1 MGNKLESI
9 KYALGQGLTGVAK
22 PTKTLEAVDNF
33 VEDVEAW
40 KKNIDDQRL
49 KLKTDTATKV
59 REAEKEAYANLPNT
73 KTERDL
79 VIQGL
84 ANYKDMLYNNM
95 SMVQN
100 GVLKP
105 EDNLIFQENGKQSF
119 EIAADLINNY
129 STRKEQAMKEA
140 SGYYDDE
147 GNFVEPTAGDY
158 QAALQRINDEFMIP
172 GGQEFKFMSNGMGNI
187 TMFKTKI
194 DEETKTKVLD
204 LDADGNPIPIDGQSN
219 IPMLAFMD
227 ERNTKAPMF
236 VLANE
241 VTKLTRGKDSLMGA
255 AYEEFIEVKGLLGSV
270 KDNMSQSP
278 GFQETVKQATSSLT
292 NTVPKVVSMLADN
305 GPDAQQTTTLTPS
318 EWDALSDAQK
328 NETIS
333 FEYTALD
340 GSTKKGVKS
349 KYLQVKLATNNSFVA
364 VLSERDQ
371 LAAEQIAQT
380 ALISSLEQTIDPGV
394 KVGDFA
400 PQRDNASDIA
410 QKELKKE
417 KVGRVEFSKR
427 LALGG
432 EEADKALEEMN
443 QSGLYT
449 LEKGYNQILSKSA
462 VQEITIDGDTRM
474 AEVYRVQT
482 PSGPRDTYVYHTTK
496 DGENIPLRE
505 RTRQTLAIMMTNP
518 TETKD
523 LFDTYISEGN
533 KFEENYKVEN
543 FRKRDKVSSVNIRL
557 SLDTTTGGTGNNK
570 STLGD
575 DIAIIADAAD
585 SASLYGSD
593 NAVLASGLQSS
604 LQQALL
610 NSGQNM
616 QSAPKVTNDGT
627 TIKITAVNSD
637 GKNITVSGTVDDSPG
652 IDASTIETQAKALVT
667 EFLSNINSDQNYSSR
682 KGKYDD

>member
-1 MGNKLESI
+1 MGNKLDSI
-9 KYALGQGLTGVAK
+9 RYALGQGLTGVAK

-73 KTERDL
+73 KTERDMVL
-79 VIQGL
+79 RGL
-84 ANYKDMLYNNM
+84 SNYKDMLLNNM

-129 STRKEQAMKEA
+129 STRKEEAMKEA
-140 SGYYDDE
+140 SGYYDEE

-187 TMFKTKI
+187 TMFKTKV

-219 IPMLAFMD
+219 IPMLAFMGG
-227 ERNTKAPMF
+227 RNDKAPMF
-236 VLANE
+236 VLANQ
-241 VTKLTRGKDSLMGA
+241 VTNFTRKD
-255 AYEEFIEVKGLLGSV
+255 GLLATSYQELIDVEGMVGSV

-278 GFQETVKQATSSLT
+278 GFQESVKQASSSLT

-333 FEYTALD
+333 FEYTDFD

-349 KYLQVKLATNNSFVA
+349 KYLKVKLATNNSWVA
-364 VLSERDQ
+364 VLSDRDQ

-380 ALISSLEQTIDPGV
+380 ALISSLEQTIDPGS

-410 QKELKKE
+410 VKELKKE

-462 VQEITIDGDTRM
+462 VQEITIDGVARK

-496 DGENIPLRE
+496 DGENIPLRD

-523 LFDTYISEGN
+523 LFDTYTSEGN

-543 FRKRDKVSSVNIRL
+543 FRKRDKVSSVNVRL
-557 SLDTTTGGTGNNK
+557 NLDTTTGGTGQKK

-575 DIAIIADAAD
+575 DIAIASDAAYG
-585 SASLYGSD
+585 AQTIGSD
-593 NAVLASGLQSS
+593 NAVLASGIQSS

-610 NSGQNM
+610 NSGQSM

-637 GKNITVSGTVDDSPG
+637 GKNITVSGTVDDGFG

-682 KGKYDD
+682 KGKYD

>member
-1 MGNKLESI
+1 MGNKLDSI
-9 KYALGQGLTGVAK
+9 RYALGQGLTGVAK

-105 EDNLIFQENGKQSF
+105 EDNIIFQENGKQSF

-204 LDADGNPIPIDGQSN
+204 LDADGNPIPIEGLSN
-219 IPMLAFMD
+219 VPMLAYQNN
-227 ERNTKAPMF
+227 RNANAPMF

-241 VTKLTRGKDSLMGA
+241 VTKFTRKDGVLA
-255 AYEEFIEVKGLLGSV
+255 ASYQELIEVEGMVGTV

-278 GFQETVKQATSSLT
+278 GFQEAVKQSSSSLT

-333 FEYTALD
+333 FEYTDFD

-349 KYLQVKLATNNSFVA
+349 KYLQVKLASNNSMVA
-364 VLSERDQ
+364 VLSDRDQ

-380 ALISSLEQTIDPGV
+380 ALISSLEQTIDPGS

-400 PQRDNASDIA
+400 PQRIGAGERKDVSQGVRVVSLLNDIRGAKDPLAVKNAIT
-410 QKELKKE
+410 ELQ
-417 KVGRVEFSKR
+417 GIS
-427 LALGG
+427 GG
-432 EEADKALEEMN
+432 VYEDL
-443 QSGLYT
+443 
-449 LEKGYNQILSKSA
+449 
-462 VQEITIDGDTRM
+462 QEIT
-474 AEVYRVQT
+474 E
-482 PSGPRDTYVYHTTK
+482 
-496 DGENIPLRE
+496 
-505 RTRQTLAIMMTNP
+505 
-518 TETKD
+518 
-523 LFDTYISEGN
+523 
-533 KFEENYKVEN
+533 
-543 FRKRDKVSSVNIRL
+543 
-557 SLDTTTGGTGNNK
+557 
-570 STLGD
+570 
-575 DIAIIADAAD
+575 
-585 SASLYGSD
+585 
-593 NAVLASGLQSS
+593 
-604 LQQALL
+604 
-610 NSGQNM
+610 
-616 QSAPKVTNDGT
+616 KVTINGKEQEIVTGITFNIDGT
-627 TIKITAVNSD
+627 TFPINFGEVVTDSSGNKTFKESNAEDYINTAYSYVTRGKGLGSDLAIKEYKKAGKSFFTNTSQLESGSRNFKFGSKGVVSLEEPYSLGGNKTTLKDELGEVFKTADEDRTGMGINREMLKIGVDSKIRGAFEAVDKGLPEGFKVILNGDNLSITTSLKDENGVSLEMPPLEITYKDDDEQKLISAIQDFLNSL
-637 GKNITVSGTVDDSPG
+637 P
-652 IDASTIETQAKALVT
+652 Q
-667 EFLSNINSDQNYSSR
+667 
-682 KGKYDD
+682 

>member
-1 MGNKLESI
+1 MGNKLDSI
-9 KYALGQGLTGVAK
+9 RYALGQGLTGVAK

-129 STRKEQAMKEA
+129 STRKEEAMKEA
-140 SGYYDDE
+140 SGYYDEE

-227 ERNTKAPMF
+227 GRNDKAPMF

-241 VTKLTRGKDSLMGA
+241 VTKFTRGKESFLGA
-255 AYEEFIEVKGLLGSV
+255 SYQKFIKVKGMVGSV

-278 GFQETVKQATSSLT
+278 GFQESVKQASSSLT
-292 NTVPKVVSMLADN
+292 NTVPKVVSMLTDN
-305 GPDAQQTTTLTPS
+305 GPDAQQTKTLTPS

-333 FEYTALD
+333 FEYTDFD

-364 VLSERDQ
+364 VLSDRNQ

-394 KVGDFA
+394 KFGDRNPQVDRNKDNQTDTFTLIDQVVINGNSNSLEAIVRQDPNINDYKVTKEGIVFVKRDGTLTAPINVSSGSAVDVGKLFASELGYNAETYANKSTAGSAIINIKVKDFTGFTSPREEYGGLGKLA
-400 PQRDNASDIA
+400 IAKDKNKITYASEYIEKADEDKMAA
-410 QKELKKE
+410 QAQ
-417 KVGRVEFSKR
+417 VVV
-427 LALGG
+427 
-432 EEADKALEEMN
+432 DKARARYGN
-443 QSGLYT
+443 IPNIRVSFDVSGIGPKD
-449 LEKGYNQILSKSA
+449 EIS
-462 VQEITIDGDTRM
+462 ITIDG
-474 AEVYRVQT
+474 VKYRNE
-482 PSGPRDTYVYHTTK
+482 GYKADNHK
-496 DGENIPLRE
+496 WLMENIDRAL
-505 RTRQTLAIMMTNP
+505 MG
-518 TETKD
+518 ETPEGV
-523 LFDTYISEGN
+523 IS
-533 KFEENYKVEN
+533 
-543 FRKRDKVSSVNIRL
+543 
-557 SLDTTTGGTGNNK
+557 GG
-570 STLGD
+570 ST
-575 DIAIIADAAD
+575 
-585 SASLYGSD
+585 
-593 NAVLASGLQSS
+593 
-604 LQQALL
+604 
-610 NSGQNM
+610 NSGGGNLDNLGE
-616 QSAPKVTNDGT
+616 K
-627 TIKITAVNSD
+627 
-637 GKNITVSGTVDDSPG
+637 
-652 IDASTIETQAKALVT
+652 E
-667 EFLSNINSDQNYSSR
+667 SN
-682 KGKYDD
+682 

>member
-1 MGNKLESI
+1 MGNKLDSI
-9 KYALGQGLTGVAK
+9 RYALGQGLTGVAK

-129 STRKEQAMKEA
+129 STRKEEAMKEA

-227 ERNTKAPMF
+227 GRNDKAPMF

-241 VTKLTRGKDSLMGA
+241 VTKFTRGKDSFLGA
-255 AYEEFIEVKGLLGSV
+255 SYQKFIKVKGMVGSV

-278 GFQETVKQATSSLT
+278 GFQESVKQASSSLT
-292 NTVPKVVSMLADN
+292 NTVPKVVSMLTDN
-305 GPDAQQTTTLTPS
+305 GPDAQQTKTLTPS

-333 FEYTALD
+333 FEYTDFD

-364 VLSERDQ
+364 VLSDRNQ

-394 KVGDFA
+394 KFGDRNPQVDRNKDNQTDTFTLIDQVVINGNSNSLEAIVRQDPNINDYKVTKEGIVFVKRDGTLTAPINVSSGSAVDVGKLFASELGYNAETYANKSTAGSAIINIKVKDFTGFTSPREEYGGLGKLA
-400 PQRDNASDIA
+400 IAKDKNKITYASEYIEKADEDKMAA
-410 QKELKKE
+410 QAQ
-417 KVGRVEFSKR
+417 VVV
-427 LALGG
+427 
-432 EEADKALEEMN
+432 DKARARYGN
-443 QSGLYT
+443 IPNIRVSFDVSGIGPKD
-449 LEKGYNQILSKSA
+449 EIS
-462 VQEITIDGDTRM
+462 ITIDG
-474 AEVYRVQT
+474 VKYRNE
-482 PSGPRDTYVYHTTK
+482 GYKADNHK
-496 DGENIPLRE
+496 WLMENIDRAL
-505 RTRQTLAIMMTNP
+505 MG
-518 TETKD
+518 ETPEGV
-523 LFDTYISEGN
+523 IS
-533 KFEENYKVEN
+533 
-543 FRKRDKVSSVNIRL
+543 
-557 SLDTTTGGTGNNK
+557 GG
-570 STLGD
+570 ST
-575 DIAIIADAAD
+575 
-585 SASLYGSD
+585 
-593 NAVLASGLQSS
+593 
-604 LQQALL
+604 
-610 NSGQNM
+610 NSGGGNLDNLGE
-616 QSAPKVTNDGT
+616 K
-627 TIKITAVNSD
+627 
-637 GKNITVSGTVDDSPG
+637 
-652 IDASTIETQAKALVT
+652 E
-667 EFLSNINSDQNYSSR
+667 SN
-682 KGKYDD
+682 

>member
-1 MGNKLESI
+1 MGNKLDSI
-9 KYALGQGLTGVAK
+9 RYALGQGLTGVAK

-33 VEDVEAW
+33 VEDVEAL

-105 EDNLIFQENGKQSF
+105 EDNVIFQENGKQSF

-129 STRKEQAMKEA
+129 STRKEEAMKEA
-140 SGYYDDE
+140 SGYYDEE

-219 IPMLAFMD
+219 IPMLAFMNG
-227 ERNTKAPMF
+227 RNDKAPMF

-241 VTKLTRGKDSLMGA
+241 VTNFTRGKDSFLGA
-255 AYEEFIEVKGLLGSV
+255 SYQKFIKVKGMVGSV

-278 GFQETVKQATSSLT
+278 GFQESVKQASSSLT
-292 NTVPKVVSMLADN
+292 NTVPKVVSMLTDN
-305 GPDAQQTTTLTPS
+305 GPDAQQTKTLTPS

-333 FEYTALD
+333 FEYTDFD

-364 VLSERDQ
+364 VLSDRDQ

-394 KVGDFA
+394 KFGDRNPQVDRNKDNQTDTFTLIDQVVINGNSNSLEAIVRQDPNINDYKVTKEGIVFVKRDGTLTAPINVSSGSAVDVGKLFASELGYNAETYANKSTAGSAIINIKVKDFTGFTSPREEYA
-400 PQRDNASDIA
+400 GLGKLAIAKDGDDVTYASQYIEKADEDKMAA
-410 QKELKKE
+410 QAQ
-417 KVGRVEFSKR
+417 VIV
-427 LALGG
+427 
-432 EEADKALEEMN
+432 DKARARYGN
-443 QSGLYT
+443 IPNIRVSFDVSGIGPKD
-449 LEKGYNQILSKSA
+449 EIS
-462 VQEITIDGDTRM
+462 ITIDGVKYKNTGFKAD
-474 AEVYRVQT
+474 
-482 PSGPRDTYVYHTTK
+482 
-496 DGENIPLRE
+496 
-505 RTRQTLAIMMTNP
+505 
-518 TETKD
+518 
-523 LFDTYISEGN
+523 
-533 KFEENYKVEN
+533 NYKWLMEN
-543 FRKRDKVSSVNIRL
+543 
-557 SLDTTTGGTGNNK
+557 LDRALMGEKPEGEISGG
-570 STLGD
+570 ST
-575 DIAIIADAAD
+575 
-585 SASLYGSD
+585 
-593 NAVLASGLQSS
+593 
-604 LQQALL
+604 
-610 NSGQNM
+610 NSGGGNLDNLGE
-616 QSAPKVTNDGT
+616 K
-627 TIKITAVNSD
+627 
-637 GKNITVSGTVDDSPG
+637 
-652 IDASTIETQAKALVT
+652 E
-667 EFLSNINSDQNYSSR
+667 SN
-682 KGKYDD
+682 

>member
-1 MGNKLESI
+1 MGNKLDSI
-9 KYALGQGLTGVAK
+9 RYALGQGLTGVAK

-140 SGYYDDE
+140 SGYYDEE

-204 LDADGNPIPIDGQSN
+204 LDADGNPIPIEGLSN
-219 IPMLAFMD
+219 VPMLAYQNN
-227 ERNTKAPMF
+227 RNAKAPML

-241 VTKLTRGKDSLMGA
+241 VTKFTRKDGLLATSYQEL
-255 AYEEFIEVKGLLGSV
+255 IDVKGMVGSV

-278 GFQETVKQATSSLT
+278 GFQESVKQASSSLT

-333 FEYTALD
+333 FEYTDFD

-349 KYLQVKLATNNSFVA
+349 KYLQVKLASNNSMVA
-364 VLSERDQ
+364 VLNDRDQ

-380 ALISSLEQTIDPGV
+380 ALISSLEQTIDPGS

-400 PQRDNASDIA
+400 PQRISSGERKDVSQGVRVVSLLNDIRGAKDPLAVKNAIT
-410 QKELKKE
+410 ELQ
-417 KVGRVEFSKR
+417 GIS
-427 LALGG
+427 GG
-432 EEADKALEEMN
+432 VYEDL
-443 QSGLYT
+443 
-449 LEKGYNQILSKSA
+449 
-462 VQEITIDGDTRM
+462 QEIT
-474 AEVYRVQT
+474 E
-482 PSGPRDTYVYHTTK
+482 
-496 DGENIPLRE
+496 
-505 RTRQTLAIMMTNP
+505 
-518 TETKD
+518 
-523 LFDTYISEGN
+523 
-533 KFEENYKVEN
+533 
-543 FRKRDKVSSVNIRL
+543 
-557 SLDTTTGGTGNNK
+557 
-570 STLGD
+570 
-575 DIAIIADAAD
+575 
-585 SASLYGSD
+585 
-593 NAVLASGLQSS
+593 
-604 LQQALL
+604 
-610 NSGQNM
+610 
-616 QSAPKVTNDGT
+616 KVTINGKEQEIVTGITFNIDGT
-627 TIKITAVNSD
+627 TFPINFGEVVTDSSGNKTFKESNAEDYINTAYSYVTRGKGLGSDLAIKEYKKAGKSFFTNTSQLESGSRNFKFGSKGVVSLEEPYSLGGNKTTLKDELGEVFRTADEDDSGMGINREMLKIGVDSKIRGAFEAVDKSLPEGFKVILNGDNLSITTSLKDENGVSLEMPPLKITYKDDDEQKLISAIQDFLNSL
-637 GKNITVSGTVDDSPG
+637 P
-652 IDASTIETQAKALVT
+652 Q
-667 EFLSNINSDQNYSSR
+667 
-682 KGKYDD
+682 

>member
-1 MGNKLESI
+1 MGNKLDSI
-9 KYALGQGLTGVAK
+9 RYALGQGLTGVAK

-129 STRKEQAMKEA
+129 STRKEEAMKEA

-227 ERNTKAPMF
+227 GRNDKAPMF

-241 VTKLTRGKDSLMGA
+241 VTKFTRGKESFLGA
-255 AYEEFIEVKGLLGSV
+255 SYQKFIKVKGMVGSV

-278 GFQETVKQATSSLT
+278 GFQESVKQASSSLT
-292 NTVPKVVSMLADN
+292 NTVPKVVSMLTDN
-305 GPDAQQTTTLTPS
+305 GPDAQQTKTLTPS

-333 FEYTALD
+333 FEYTDFD

-364 VLSERDQ
+364 VLSDRNQ

-394 KVGDFA
+394 KFGDRNPQVDRNKDNQTDTFTLIDQVVINGNSNSLEAIVRQDPNINDYKVTKEGIVFVKRDGTLTAPINVSSGSAVDVGKLFASELGYNAETYANKSTAGSAIINIKVKDFTGFTSPREEYGGLGKLA
-400 PQRDNASDIA
+400 IAKDKNKITYASEYIEKADEDKMAA
-410 QKELKKE
+410 QAQ
-417 KVGRVEFSKR
+417 VVV
-427 LALGG
+427 
-432 EEADKALEEMN
+432 DKARARYGN
-443 QSGLYT
+443 IPNIRVSFDVSGIGPKD
-449 LEKGYNQILSKSA
+449 EIS
-462 VQEITIDGDTRM
+462 ITIDG
-474 AEVYRVQT
+474 VKYRNE
-482 PSGPRDTYVYHTTK
+482 GYKADNHK
-496 DGENIPLRE
+496 WLMENIDRAL
-505 RTRQTLAIMMTNP
+505 MG
-518 TETKD
+518 ETPEGV
-523 LFDTYISEGN
+523 IS
-533 KFEENYKVEN
+533 
-543 FRKRDKVSSVNIRL
+543 
-557 SLDTTTGGTGNNK
+557 GG
-570 STLGD
+570 ST
-575 DIAIIADAAD
+575 
-585 SASLYGSD
+585 
-593 NAVLASGLQSS
+593 
-604 LQQALL
+604 
-610 NSGQNM
+610 NSGGGNLDNLGE
-616 QSAPKVTNDGT
+616 K
-627 TIKITAVNSD
+627 
-637 GKNITVSGTVDDSPG
+637 
-652 IDASTIETQAKALVT
+652 E
-667 EFLSNINSDQNYSSR
+667 SN
-682 KGKYDD
+682 

>member
-1 MGNKLESI
+1 MGNKLDSI
-9 KYALGQGLTGVAK
+9 RYALGQGLTGVAK

-129 STRKEQAMKEA
+129 STRKEEAMKEA
-140 SGYYDDE
+140 SGYYDEE

-204 LDADGNPIPIDGQSN
+204 LDADGNPIPIEGLSN
-219 IPMLAFMD
+219 VPMLAYQNN
-227 ERNTKAPMF
+227 RNAKAPMF
-236 VLANE
+236 ILANE
-241 VTKLTRGKDSLMGA
+241 VTKFTRGKESLLGA
-255 AYEEFIEVKGLLGSV
+255 AYQELVVVPGLVGTV
-270 KDNMSQSP
+270 YDNMRQSP
-278 GFQETVKQATSSLT
+278 GLKETVKQASSSLT

-333 FEYTALD
+333 FEYTDFD

-349 KYLQVKLATNNSFVA
+349 KYLQVKLASNNSMVA
-364 VLSERDQ
+364 VLSDRDQ

-380 ALISSLEQTIDPGV
+380 ALISSLEQTIDPGS

-400 PQRDNASDIA
+400 PQRISSGERKDVSQGVRVVSLLNDIRGAKDPLAVKNAIT
-410 QKELKKE
+410 ELQ
-417 KVGRVEFSKR
+417 GIS
-427 LALGG
+427 GG
-432 EEADKALEEMN
+432 VYDDL
-443 QSGLYT
+443 
-449 LEKGYNQILSKSA
+449 
-462 VQEITIDGDTRM
+462 QEIT
-474 AEVYRVQT
+474 E
-482 PSGPRDTYVYHTTK
+482 
-496 DGENIPLRE
+496 
-505 RTRQTLAIMMTNP
+505 
-518 TETKD
+518 
-523 LFDTYISEGN
+523 
-533 KFEENYKVEN
+533 
-543 FRKRDKVSSVNIRL
+543 
-557 SLDTTTGGTGNNK
+557 
-570 STLGD
+570 
-575 DIAIIADAAD
+575 
-585 SASLYGSD
+585 
-593 NAVLASGLQSS
+593 
-604 LQQALL
+604 
-610 NSGQNM
+610 
-616 QSAPKVTNDGT
+616 KVTINGKEQEIVTGITFNIDGT
-627 TIKITAVNSD
+627 TFPINFGEVVTDSSGNKTFKESNAEDYINTAYSYVTRGKGLGSDLAIKEYKKAGKSFFTNTSQLESGSRNFKFGSKGVVSLEEPYSLGGNKTTLKDELGEVFRTADEDFLTGINREMLKVGVDSKIRGAFEASDKGLPEGFKVILNGDNLSITTSLKDENGVSLEMPPLKISSDDDDEQKLISAIQDFLNSL
-637 GKNITVSGTVDDSPG
+637 P
-652 IDASTIETQAKALVT
+652 Q
-667 EFLSNINSDQNYSSR
+667 
-682 KGKYDD
+682 

>member
-1 MGNKLESI
+1 MGNKLDSI
-9 KYALGQGLTGVAK
+9 RYALGQGLTGVAK

-73 KTERDL
+73 KTERDMVL
-79 VIQGL
+79 RGL
-84 ANYKDMLYNNM
+84 SNYKDMLLNNM

-129 STRKEQAMKEA
+129 STRKEEAMKEA
-140 SGYYDDE
+140 SGYYDEE

-187 TMFKTKI
+187 TMFKTKV

-219 IPMLAFMD
+219 IPMLAFMGG
-227 ERNTKAPMF
+227 RNDKAPMF
-236 VLANE
+236 VLANQ
-241 VTKLTRGKDSLMGA
+241 VTNFTRKD
-255 AYEEFIEVKGLLGSV
+255 GLLATSYQELIDVEGMVGSV

-278 GFQETVKQATSSLT
+278 GFQESVKQASSSLT

-333 FEYTALD
+333 FEYTDFD

-349 KYLQVKLATNNSFVA
+349 KYLKVKLATNNSWVA
-364 VLSERDQ
+364 VLSDRDQ

-380 ALISSLEQTIDPGV
+380 ALISSLEQTIDPGS

-410 QKELKKE
+410 VKELKKE

-462 VQEITIDGDTRM
+462 VQEITIDGVARK

-496 DGENIPLRE
+496 DGENIPLRD

-523 LFDTYISEGN
+523 LFDTYTSEGN

-543 FRKRDKVSSVNIRL
+543 FRKRDKVSSVNVRL
-557 SLDTTTGGTGNNK
+557 NLDTTTGGTGQKK

-575 DIAIIADAAD
+575 DIAIASDAAYG
-585 SASLYGSD
+585 AQTIGSD
-593 NAVLASGLQSS
+593 NAVLASGIQSS

-610 NSGQNM
+610 NSGQSM

-637 GKNITVSGTVDDSPG
+637 GKNITVSGTVDDGFG

-667 EFLSNINSDQNYSSR
+667 EFLSNINSDQNY
-682 KGKYDD
+682 

>member
-1 MGNKLESI
+1 MGNKLDSI
-9 KYALGQGLTGVAK
+9 RYALGQGLTGVAK

-49 KLKTDTATKV
+49 KLKTDTETKV

-204 LDADGNPIPIDGQSN
+204 LDADGNPIPIEGLSN
-219 IPMLAFMD
+219 VPMLAYQNN
-227 ERNTKAPMF
+227 RNGKAPMF
-236 VLANE
+236 ILANE
-241 VTKLTRGKDSLMGA
+241 VTKFTRND
-255 AYEEFIEVKGLLGSV
+255 GLLATSYQELIDVEGMVGGV

-278 GFQETVKQATSSLT
+278 GFQESVKQASSSLT

-333 FEYTALD
+333 FEYTDFD

-349 KYLQVKLATNNSFVA
+349 KYLQVKLATNNSMVA
-364 VLSERDQ
+364 VLSDRDQ

-394 KVGDFA
+394 KVGDFP

-410 QKELKKE
+410 VKELKKE

-427 LALGG
+427 LAMGG

-462 VQEITIDGDTRM
+462 VQEITIDGDKRM

-496 DGENIPLRE
+496 DGENIPLRD

-523 LFDTYISEGN
+523 LFDTYIGEGN

-543 FRKRDKVSSVNIRL
+543 FRKRDKVSSVNVRL
-557 SLDTTTGGTGNNK
+557 SLDTTTGGTGQKK

-575 DIAIIADAAD
+575 DIAIASDAAYG
-585 SASLYGSD
+585 AQTIGSD
-593 NAVLASGLQSS
+593 NAVLASGIQSS

-610 NSGQNM
+610 NSGQSM
-616 QSAPKVTNDGT
+616 QSAPKVTNDGS

-637 GKNITVSGTVDDSPG
+637 GKNITISGKVDNEFG

-682 KGKYDD
+682 RGKYD

>member
-1 MGNKLESI
+1 MGNKLDSI
-9 KYALGQGLTGVAK
+9 RYALGQGLTGVAK

-129 STRKEQAMKEA
+129 STRKEEAMKEA

-227 ERNTKAPMF
+227 GRNDKAPMF

-241 VTKLTRGKDSLMGA
+241 VTKFTRGKESFLGA
-255 AYEEFIEVKGLLGSV
+255 SYQKFIKVKGMVGSV

-278 GFQETVKQATSSLT
+278 GFQESVKQASSSLT
-292 NTVPKVVSMLADN
+292 NTVPKVVSMLTDN
-305 GPDAQQTTTLTPS
+305 GPDAQQTKTLTPS

-333 FEYTALD
+333 FEYTDFD

-364 VLSERDQ
+364 VLSDRNQ

-394 KVGDFA
+394 KFGDRNPQVDRNKDNQTDTFTLIDQVVINGNSNSLEAIVRQDPNINDYKVTKEGIVFVKRDGTLTAPINVSSGSAVDVGKLFASELGYNAETYANKSTAGSAIINIKVKDFTGFTSPREEYGGLGKLA
-400 PQRDNASDIA
+400 IAKDKNKITYASEYIEKADEDKMAA
-410 QKELKKE
+410 QAQ
-417 KVGRVEFSKR
+417 VVV
-427 LALGG
+427 
-432 EEADKALEEMN
+432 DKARARYGN
-443 QSGLYT
+443 IPNIRVSFNVSGIGPKD
-449 LEKGYNQILSKSA
+449 EIS
-462 VQEITIDGDTRM
+462 ITIDG
-474 AEVYRVQT
+474 VKYRNE
-482 PSGPRDTYVYHTTK
+482 GYKADNHK
-496 DGENIPLRE
+496 WLMENIDRAL
-505 RTRQTLAIMMTNP
+505 MG
-518 TETKD
+518 ETPEGV
-523 LFDTYISEGN
+523 IS
-533 KFEENYKVEN
+533 
-543 FRKRDKVSSVNIRL
+543 
-557 SLDTTTGGTGNNK
+557 GG
-570 STLGD
+570 ST
-575 DIAIIADAAD
+575 
-585 SASLYGSD
+585 
-593 NAVLASGLQSS
+593 
-604 LQQALL
+604 
-610 NSGQNM
+610 NSGGGNLDNLGE
-616 QSAPKVTNDGT
+616 K
-627 TIKITAVNSD
+627 
-637 GKNITVSGTVDDSPG
+637 
-652 IDASTIETQAKALVT
+652 E
-667 EFLSNINSDQNYSSR
+667 SN
-682 KGKYDD
+682 

>member
-1 MGNKLESI
+1 MGNKLDSI
-9 KYALGQGLTGVAK
+9 RYALGQGLTGVAK

-129 STRKEQAMKEA
+129 STRKEEAMKEA

-227 ERNTKAPMF
+227 GRNDKAPMF

-241 VTKLTRGKDSLMGA
+241 VTKFTRGKESFLGA
-255 AYEEFIEVKGLLGSV
+255 SYQKFIKVKGMVGSV

-278 GFQETVKQATSSLT
+278 GFQESVKQASSSLT
-292 NTVPKVVSMLADN
+292 NTVPKVVSMLTDN
-305 GPDAQQTTTLTPS
+305 GPDAQQTKTLTPS

-333 FEYTALD
+333 FEYTDFD

-364 VLSERDQ
+364 VLSDRDQ

-394 KVGDFA
+394 KFGDRNPQVDRNKDNQTDTFTLIDQVVINGNSNSLEAIVRQDPNINDYKVTKEGIVFVKRDGTLTAPINVSSGSAVDVGKLFASELGYNAETYANKSTAGSAIINIKVKDFTGFTSPREEYGGLGKLA
-400 PQRDNASDIA
+400 IAKDKNKITYASEYIEKADEDKMAA
-410 QKELKKE
+410 QAQ
-417 KVGRVEFSKR
+417 VVV
-427 LALGG
+427 
-432 EEADKALEEMN
+432 DKARARYGN
-443 QSGLYT
+443 IPNIRVSFDVSGIGPKD
-449 LEKGYNQILSKSA
+449 EIS
-462 VQEITIDGDTRM
+462 ITIDG
-474 AEVYRVQT
+474 VKYRNE
-482 PSGPRDTYVYHTTK
+482 GYKADNHK
-496 DGENIPLRE
+496 WLMENIDRAL
-505 RTRQTLAIMMTNP
+505 MG
-518 TETKD
+518 ETPEGV
-523 LFDTYISEGN
+523 IS
-533 KFEENYKVEN
+533 
-543 FRKRDKVSSVNIRL
+543 
-557 SLDTTTGGTGNNK
+557 GG
-570 STLGD
+570 ST
-575 DIAIIADAAD
+575 
-585 SASLYGSD
+585 
-593 NAVLASGLQSS
+593 
-604 LQQALL
+604 
-610 NSGQNM
+610 NSGGGNLDNLGE
-616 QSAPKVTNDGT
+616 K
-627 TIKITAVNSD
+627 
-637 GKNITVSGTVDDSPG
+637 
-652 IDASTIETQAKALVT
+652 E
-667 EFLSNINSDQNYSSR
+667 SN
-682 KGKYDD
+682 

>member
-1 MGNKLESI
+1 MGNKLDSI
-9 KYALGQGLTGVAK
+9 RYALGQGLTGVAK

-129 STRKEQAMKEA
+129 STRKEEAMKEA

-227 ERNTKAPMF
+227 GRNDKAPMF

-241 VTKLTRGKDSLMGA
+241 VTKFTRGKDSFLGA
-255 AYEEFIEVKGLLGSV
+255 SYEEFIEVKGMVGSV

-278 GFQETVKQATSSLT
+278 GFQESVKQASSSLT
-292 NTVPKVVSMLADN
+292 NTVPKVVSMLTDN
-305 GPDAQQTTTLTPS
+305 GPDAQQTKTLTPS

-333 FEYTALD
+333 FEYTD
-340 GSTKKGVKS
+340 FMV
-349 KYLQVKLATNNSFVA
+349 
-364 VLSERDQ
+364 Q
-371 LAAEQIAQT
+371 L
-380 ALISSLEQTIDPGV
+380 
-394 KVGDFA
+394 K
-400 PQRDNASDIA
+400 
-410 QKELKKE
+410 KELK
-417 KVGRVEFSKR
+417 
-427 LALGG
+427 
-432 EEADKALEEMN
+432 
-443 QSGLYT
+443 
-449 LEKGYNQILSKSA
+449 
-462 VQEITIDGDTRM
+462 
-474 AEVYRVQT
+474 
-482 PSGPRDTYVYHTTK
+482 
-496 DGENIPLRE
+496 
-505 RTRQTLAIMMTNP
+505 
-518 TETKD
+518 
-523 LFDTYISEGN
+523 
-533 KFEENYKVEN
+533 
-543 FRKRDKVSSVNIRL
+543 VNIYRL
-557 SLDTTTGGTGNNK
+557 SL
-570 STLGD
+570 LL
-575 DIAIIADAAD
+575 IIRLL
-585 SASLYGSD
+585 LY
-593 NAVLASGLQSS
+593 
-604 LQQALL
+604 
-610 NSGQNM
+610 
-616 QSAPKVTNDGT
+616 
-627 TIKITAVNSD
+627 
-637 GKNITVSGTVDDSPG
+637 
-652 IDASTIETQAKALVT
+652 
-667 EFLSNINSDQNYSSR
+667 
-682 KGKYDD
+682 

>member
-1 MGNKLESI
+1 MGNKLDSI
-9 KYALGQGLTGVAK
+9 RYALGQGLTGVAK

-129 STRKEQAMKEA
+129 STRKEEAMKEA

-227 ERNTKAPMF
+227 GRNDKAPMF

-241 VTKLTRGKDSLMGA
+241 VTKFTRGKESFLGA
-255 AYEEFIEVKGLLGSV
+255 SYQKFIKVKGMVGSV

-278 GFQETVKQATSSLT
+278 GFQESVKQASSSLT
-292 NTVPKVVSMLADN
+292 NTVPKVVSMLTDN
-305 GPDAQQTTTLTPS
+305 GPDAQQTKTLTPS

-333 FEYTALD
+333 FEYTDFD

-364 VLSERDQ
+364 VLNDRDQ

-394 KVGDFA
+394 KFGDRNPQVDRNKDNQTDTFTLIDQVVINGNSNSLEAIVRQDPNINDYKVTKEGIVFVKRDGTLTAPINVSSGSAVDVGKLFASELGYNAETYANKSTAGSAIINIKVKDFTGFTSPREEYGGLGKLA
-400 PQRDNASDIA
+400 IAKDKNKITYASEYIEKADEDKMAA
-410 QKELKKE
+410 QAQ
-417 KVGRVEFSKR
+417 VVV
-427 LALGG
+427 
-432 EEADKALEEMN
+432 DKARARYGN
-443 QSGLYT
+443 IPNIRVSFDVSGIGPKD
-449 LEKGYNQILSKSA
+449 EIS
-462 VQEITIDGDTRM
+462 ITIDG
-474 AEVYRVQT
+474 VKYRNE
-482 PSGPRDTYVYHTTK
+482 GYKADNHK
-496 DGENIPLRE
+496 WLMENIDRAL
-505 RTRQTLAIMMTNP
+505 MG
-518 TETKD
+518 ETPEGV
-523 LFDTYISEGN
+523 IS
-533 KFEENYKVEN
+533 
-543 FRKRDKVSSVNIRL
+543 
-557 SLDTTTGGTGNNK
+557 GG
-570 STLGD
+570 ST
-575 DIAIIADAAD
+575 
-585 SASLYGSD
+585 
-593 NAVLASGLQSS
+593 
-604 LQQALL
+604 
-610 NSGQNM
+610 NSGGGNLDNLGE
-616 QSAPKVTNDGT
+616 K
-627 TIKITAVNSD
+627 
-637 GKNITVSGTVDDSPG
+637 
-652 IDASTIETQAKALVT
+652 E
-667 EFLSNINSDQNYSSR
+667 SN
-682 KGKYDD
+682 

>member
-1 MGNKLESI
+1 MGNKLDSI
-9 KYALGQGLTGVAK
+9 RYALGQGLTGVAK

-204 LDADGNPIPIDGQSN
+204 LDADGNPIPIEGLSN
-219 IPMLAFMD
+219 VPMLAYQNN
-227 ERNTKAPMF
+227 RNANAPMF

-241 VTKLTRGKDSLMGA
+241 VTKFTRKDGLLATSYQEL
-255 AYEEFIEVKGLLGSV
+255 IDVKGMVGSV

-278 GFQETVKQATSSLT
+278 GFQESVKQASSSLT

-333 FEYTALD
+333 FEYTDFD

-349 KYLQVKLATNNSFVA
+349 KYLQVKLATNNSMVA
-364 VLSERDQ
+364 VLSDRDQ

-400 PQRDNASDIA
+400 ARVDKDKDKQTDTFTLIDQVVMDGNSNSLEAIVRQDPNINDYKVTNEGIVFVKTDGTLTAPIDVSSGSAVDVGKLFASELGYNAETYANKSKAGSVIINT
-410 QKELKKE
+410 
-417 KVGRVEFSKR
+417 KVKDFTGFTSPREEYGGLGR
-427 LALGG
+427 LAISKDKNKITYASEYIKKADERLM
-432 EEADKALEEMN
+432 AAQAQVVVDKARARYGN
-443 QSGLYT
+443 IPNIRVSFDD
-449 LEKGYNQILSKSA
+449 LSNMDGTDEIS
-462 VQEITIDGDTRM
+462 ITIDGVKYKNVDYTSDNHQWLM
-474 AEVYRVQT
+474 
-482 PSGPRDTYVYHTTK
+482 
-496 DGENIPLRE
+496 ENIDRAL
-505 RTRQTLAIMMTNP
+505 MG
-518 TETKD
+518 ETPEGK
-523 LFDTYISEGN
+523 IS
-533 KFEENYKVEN
+533 
-543 FRKRDKVSSVNIRL
+543 
-557 SLDTTTGGTGNNK
+557 GG
-570 STLGD
+570 ST
-575 DIAIIADAAD
+575 
-585 SASLYGSD
+585 
-593 NAVLASGLQSS
+593 
-604 LQQALL
+604 
-610 NSGQNM
+610 NSGGGGLDNL
-616 QSAPKVTNDGT
+616 
-627 TIKITAVNSD
+627 
-637 GKNITVSGTVDDSPG
+637 GKKQG
-652 IDASTIETQAKALVT
+652 E
-667 EFLSNINSDQNYSSR
+667 
-682 KGKYDD
+682 

>member
-1 MGNKLESI
+1 MGNKLDSI
-9 KYALGQGLTGVAK
+9 RYALGQGLTGVAK

-129 STRKEQAMKEA
+129 STRKEEAMKEA

-227 ERNTKAPMF
+227 GRNDKAPMF

-241 VTKLTRGKDSLMGA
+241 VTKFTRGKDSFLGA
-255 AYEEFIEVKGLLGSV
+255 SYEEFIEVKGMVGSV

-278 GFQETVKQATSSLT
+278 GFQESVKQASSSLT
-292 NTVPKVVSMLADN
+292 NTVPKVVSMLTDN
-305 GPDAQQTTTLTPS
+305 GPDAQQTKTLTPS

-333 FEYTALD
+333 FEYTDFD

-364 VLSERDQ
+364 VLSDRNQ

-394 KVGDFA
+394 KFGDRNPQVDRNKDNQTDTFTLIDQVVINGNSNSLEAIVRQDPNINDYKVTKEGIVFVKRDGTLTAPINVSSGSAVDVGKLFASELGYNAETYANKSTAGSAIINIKVKDFTGFTSPREEYGGLGKLA
-400 PQRDNASDIA
+400 IAKDKNKITYASEYIEKADEDKMAA
-410 QKELKKE
+410 QAQ
-417 KVGRVEFSKR
+417 VVV
-427 LALGG
+427 
-432 EEADKALEEMN
+432 DKARARYGN
-443 QSGLYT
+443 IPNIRVSFDVSGIGPKD
-449 LEKGYNQILSKSA
+449 EIS
-462 VQEITIDGDTRM
+462 ITIDG
-474 AEVYRVQT
+474 VKYRNE
-482 PSGPRDTYVYHTTK
+482 GYKADNHK
-496 DGENIPLRE
+496 WLMENIDRAL
-505 RTRQTLAIMMTNP
+505 MG
-518 TETKD
+518 ETPEGV
-523 LFDTYISEGN
+523 IS
-533 KFEENYKVEN
+533 
-543 FRKRDKVSSVNIRL
+543 
-557 SLDTTTGGTGNNK
+557 GG
-570 STLGD
+570 ST
-575 DIAIIADAAD
+575 
-585 SASLYGSD
+585 
-593 NAVLASGLQSS
+593 
-604 LQQALL
+604 
-610 NSGQNM
+610 NSGGGNLDNLGE
-616 QSAPKVTNDGT
+616 K
-627 TIKITAVNSD
+627 
-637 GKNITVSGTVDDSPG
+637 
-652 IDASTIETQAKALVT
+652 E
-667 EFLSNINSDQNYSSR
+667 SN
-682 KGKYDD
+682 

>member
-1 MGNKLESI
+1 MGNKLDSI
-9 KYALGQGLTGVAK
+9 RYALGQGLTGVAK

-129 STRKEQAMKEA
+129 STRKEEAMKEA

-227 ERNTKAPMF
+227 GRNDKAPMF

-241 VTKLTRGKDSLMGA
+241 VTKFTRGKESFLGA
-255 AYEEFIEVKGLLGSV
+255 SYQKFIKVKGMVGSV

-278 GFQETVKQATSSLT
+278 GFQESVKQASSSLT
-292 NTVPKVVSMLADN
+292 NTVPKVVSMLTDN
-305 GPDAQQTTTLTPS
+305 GPDAQQTKTLTPS

-333 FEYTALD
+333 FEYTDFD

-364 VLSERDQ
+364 VLSDRNQ

-394 KVGDFA
+394 KFGDRNPQVDRNKDNQTDTFTLIDQVVINGNSNSLEAIVRQDPNINDYKVTKEGIVFVKRDGTLTAPINVSSGSAVDVGKLFASELGYNAETYANKSTAGSAIINIKVKDFTGFTSPREEYGGLGKLA
-400 PQRDNASDIA
+400 IAKDKNKITYASEYIEKADEDKMAA
-410 QKELKKE
+410 QAQ
-417 KVGRVEFSKR
+417 VVV
-427 LALGG
+427 
-432 EEADKALEEMN
+432 DKARARYGN
-443 QSGLYT
+443 IPNIRVSFDVSGIGPKD
-449 LEKGYNQILSKSA
+449 EIS
-462 VQEITIDGDTRM
+462 ITIDG
-474 AEVYRVQT
+474 VKYRNE
-482 PSGPRDTYVYHTTK
+482 GYKADNHK
-496 DGENIPLRE
+496 WLMENIDRAL
-505 RTRQTLAIMMTNP
+505 MG
-518 TETKD
+518 ETPEGE
-523 LFDTYISEGN
+523 IS
-533 KFEENYKVEN
+533 
-543 FRKRDKVSSVNIRL
+543 
-557 SLDTTTGGTGNNK
+557 GG
-570 STLGD
+570 ST
-575 DIAIIADAAD
+575 
-585 SASLYGSD
+585 
-593 NAVLASGLQSS
+593 
-604 LQQALL
+604 
-610 NSGQNM
+610 NSGGGNLDNLGE
-616 QSAPKVTNDGT
+616 K
-627 TIKITAVNSD
+627 
-637 GKNITVSGTVDDSPG
+637 
-652 IDASTIETQAKALVT
+652 E
-667 EFLSNINSDQNYSSR
+667 SN
-682 KGKYDD
+682 

>member
-9 KYALGQGLTGVAK
+9 RYALGQGLTGVAK

-33 VEDVEAW
+33 IEDVEAW

-105 EDNLIFQENGKQSF
+105 EDNVIFQENGKQSF

-129 STRKEQAMKEA
+129 SARKEQAMKEA

-227 ERNTKAPMF
+227 GRNDKAPMF
-236 VLANE
+236 ILANE
-241 VTKLTRGKDSLMGA
+241 VTKFTRGKNSLLGA
-255 AYEEFIEVKGLLGSV
+255 SYEEFIEVKGMVGSV

-278 GFQETVKQATSSLT
+278 GFQETVKQASSSLT
-292 NTVPKVVSMLADN
+292 NTVPKVVSMLTDN

-318 EWDALSDAQK
+318 EWDALSDEQK

-333 FEYTALD
+333 FEYTDLD

-394 KVGDFA
+394 KFGDRNPPVDPNKDKQADTFTLIDQVVRDGNSNSLEAIVRQDTNINDYKVTEEGIVFVKRDGTLTAPIDVSSGSAVDVGKLLASELGYNAETYANKSKAGSALINTKVKDFTGFTSPREEYGGLGKLA
-400 PQRDNASDIA
+400 IGKDKNKITYASEYIKKADEDKMAA
-410 QKELKKE
+410 QA
-417 KVGRVEFSKR
+417 KVVVDKARARYGNIPNIRVSFDD
-427 LALGG
+427 LGG
-432 EEADKALEEMN
+432 PKDEIN
-443 QSGLYT
+443 
-449 LEKGYNQILSKSA
+449 
-462 VQEITIDGDTRM
+462 ITIDG
-474 AEVYRVQT
+474 V
-482 PSGPRDTYVYHTTK
+482 K
-496 DGENIPLRE
+496 
-505 RTRQTLAIMMTNP
+505 
-518 TETKD
+518 
-523 LFDTYISEGN
+523 
-533 KFEENYKVEN
+533 YKN
-543 FRKRDKVSSVNIRL
+543 
-557 SLDTTTGGTGNNK
+557 TGYT
-570 STLGD
+570 
-575 DIAIIADAAD
+575 
-585 SASLYGSD
+585 SD
-593 NAVLASGLQSS
+593 NYQWLMENLDRALMGEKPEGEISGGST
-604 LQQALL
+604 
-610 NSGQNM
+610 NSGGGALDNLGEKQN
-616 QSAPKVTNDGT
+616 
-627 TIKITAVNSD
+627 
-637 GKNITVSGTVDDSPG
+637 
-652 IDASTIETQAKALVT
+652 
-667 EFLSNINSDQNYSSR
+667 
-682 KGKYDD
+682 